1 MGPNPSLVWD
11 GEDHA
16 ALQLFVRHKT
26 IMKYL
31 KYPIALLIITAI
43 CSVLSAVKA
52 DEQPTDAI
60 KIFHEYFEA
69 NRNMDWTRAA
79 QYISPDSLEGFKQKN
94 LSILFRTEEKGQQE
108 IVKEFGVQNLAA
120 LESLSPSEFYAAVMR
135 RRWSAL
141 KDKQTDYL
149 RNAKTSILSTDAINK
164 NRVMVKYKTDVNFK
178 GKSISK
184 TGEYLLVKQ
193 GTDWKIDI
201 MNSGTLTKNNK
212 KE

>member
-1 MGPNPSLVWD
+1 
-11 GEDHA
+11 
-16 ALQLFVRHKT
+16 
-26 IMKYL
+26 
-31 KYPIALLIITAI
+31 
-43 CSVLSAVKA
+43 
-52 DEQPTDAI
+52 
-60 KIFHEYFEA
+60 
-69 NRNMDWTRAA
+69 
-79 QYISPDSLEGFKQKN
+79 
-94 LSILFRTEEKGQQE
+94 
-108 IVKEFGVQNLAA
+108 
-120 LESLSPSEFYAAVMR
+120 MR

-164 NRVMVKYKTDVNFK
+164 NRMMVKYKTDVNFK

-212 KE
+212 KK